1 MKLHLPKKF
10 QTALMAAIAT
20 VSFSTVSTAT
30 LAAAAFTFA
39 GYQAAADETA
49 DAPELT
55 SEEKEAEEKLNEEME
70 DSIQAQ
76 EEEEKEESK
85 LTTHAID
92 LDAMK
97 NLSNRFERGGDA
109 ASHQLAQQAYAAM
122 ETEMFTPEA
131 SAAPQQ
137 QATATSRELP
147 SDDLGF
153 TASPYATG
161 STGNSGPVFEV
172 TPAAPAADFLQ
183 DSPAETRSSGSTSG
197 ATSPAP
203 VSASGFGGGAAGGN
217 SPSGYAAPAARPL
230 SVSVAPTALAAPA
243 SVAAPAAVAAPSP
256 KLAAADTSL
265 AAVEELEYIFT
276 FNDGETE
283 VKYQKQDSYDLT
295 VAAGK
300 KGVIT
305 FNEALSGQLLEV
317 TGDFK
322 MNGANFEIYTSG
334 ATIMFDQSL
343 SNYTT
348 AFTITG
354 GGEIVAKSDAAFGS
368 LNVANGKLTIQSQI
382 GVISGATIGA
392 QGNLTV
398 EEGAKLLLTT
408 PIVSNGGN
416 LVLKGNI
423 DASNLPNATAQTMGV
438 KFVNLQDESSTSGS
452 GFLAAGTWNIATE
465 TSTFGAD
472 TIISPNA
479 RLTVA
484 TSDFELA
491 QNGNKIQVNVADTDY
506 RLWFQNGGT
515 LESVIDV
522 VEKASAEGSELV
534 SFLVTGGEI
543 NPQDGQRGPLTVAKV
558 DDQISDGNV
567 IYVARGA
574 GANIQLT
581 GKYNEQYDVY
591 DVSGSI
597 GALKC
602 LDNSYTEITS
612 FYSYNNP
619 VTDVSIIGQNVAIK
633 AVRSVDP
640 KQAVYDERENE
651 HPCFSPANMTVE
663 AASSGTISGD
673 IKPYFGYF
681 VGRDTETHVDYRMG
695 TYDIKG
701 ELTIAEGF
709 VMDLSIGEGAAQW
722 TYKTEEGLFNEYYTH
737 LFVSQSGGAIKLENE
752 AEFHASTIDD
762 GKAVLNTDG
771 TNLDTSR
778 NTETPDDAN
787 LINGTVVISSDGNAT
802 LTYTGID
809 TLDGKDVRSHYTT
822 RNKDFKIA
830 NATVTVTDDVP
841 AYVYEEQRAYSDT
854 TLSNEL
860 NGSSVINDKQDSHG
874 KVTLDNMKN
883 QNFKTIHA
891 KEGDIAI
898 TNRDP
903 LHFVIDDEPT
913 WKPEDVSAATVQIGA
928 AKTVSATGNVGQEYK
943 KATLNVSSLLK
954 AEGYKG
960 DEEGK
965 DYYSK
970 IDANL
975 NLAVGV
981 TLDVSAAKGTGGI
994 DMQGNVVAFSGEY
1007 GDAPLTLSQTDY
1019 EQAWAMEKGGMYDL
1033 FHDVSAF
1040 AMYTGSEPW
1049 TDPISEDWQMDASQF
1064 FSNLKEGWF
1073 YLCYSGA
1080 ATAGGNGNN
1089 VGTIYLYSLVPEPT
1103 TGTLSLLALA
1113 ALAARR
1119 RRKG

>member
-10 QTALMAAIAT
+10 QTALMAAFAT
-20 VSFSTVSTAT
+20 VSFTTVSTAS
-30 LAAAAFTFA
+30 LGAAVFAFA
-39 GYQAAADETA
+39 GYQAAAEEATTTEQSEA
-49 DAPELT
+49 D
-55 SEEKEAEEKLNEEME
+55 KEG
-70 DSIQAQ
+70 Q
-76 EEEEKEESK
+76 EEIRDNIRFLQEKQDEENEREA
-85 LTTHAID
+85 TVDPVDWDVMERRA
-92 LDAMK
+92 K
-97 NLSNRFERGGDA
+97 NLEREGDA
-109 ASHQLAQQAYAAM
+109 AASQIAREAYEQM
-122 ETEMFTPEA
+122 EAEVFTPEA

-137 QATATSRELP
+137 QTTVTSGKLP

-153 TASPYATG
+153 TTNPYATS
-161 STGNSGPVFEV
+161 STDNSGPVFEV

-183 DSPAETRSSGSTSG
+183 DSPAENQGSGSTS
-197 ATSPAP
+197 ATTTPAP
-203 VSASGFGGGAAGGN
+203 VSASGFGGGASAGY
-217 SPSGYAAPAARPL
+217 SPSGYAAPAVRPL

-256 KLAAADTSL
+256 KLAEADTSL
-265 AAVEELEYIFT
+265 GAVGELDYIFK
-276 FNDGETE
+276 FYDGEKE

-295 VAAGK
+295 VAEGAT
-300 KGVIT
+300 GVIT
-305 FNEALSGQLLEV
+305 FNEALSGQVLEV

-322 MNGANFEIYTSG
+322 MNGADFKINTNG
-334 ATIMFDQSL
+334 AKVTFDQPL
-343 SNYTT
+343 SNYNT
-348 AFTITG
+348 AFTISG

-368 LNVANGKLTIQSQI
+368 LNVADGKLTIQSQI

-416 LVLKGNI
+416 LVLNGNI

-438 KFVNLQDESSTSGS
+438 EFVDLKGVSSSAGS

-465 TSTFGAD
+465 GSTFGEKTA
-472 TIISPNA
+472 ISSNA

-484 TSDFELA
+484 TSDFEL
-491 QNGNKIQVNVADTDY
+491 QKNGNKIQVNVTDTDY

-522 VEKASAEGSELV
+522 VQKASEMGSELV

-581 GKYNEQYDVY
+581 GKYNEQYDYY

-633 AVRSVDP
+633 AVHSEDP
-640 KQAVYDERENE
+640 KQSIYDERENE

-681 VGRDTETHVDYRMG
+681 IGRDIDTGADYRMG

-701 ELTIAEGF
+701 ELTIADGF
-709 VMDLSIGEGAAQW
+709 VMDMSIGEGASWW
-722 TYKTEEGLFNEYYTH
+722 TYQTEEGVLNEYYTH
-737 LFVSQSGGAIKLENE
+737 LFVSNSGGAIKLGNE

-762 GKAVLNTDG
+762 GSAVLNAEG
-771 TNLDTSR
+771 TNLVTAR
-778 NTETPDDAN
+778 NAQTPDDAN

-809 TLDGKDVRSHYTT
+809 TLDGEDVRSHYTT

-841 AYVYEEQRAYSDT
+841 LYVGEEQRAYSDT

-860 NGSSVINDKQDSHG
+860 NGSSVINDKQGSNG
-874 KVTLDNMKN
+874 KVTLDNTKN

-898 TNRDP
+898 TNREASP
-903 LHFVIDDEPT
+903 VVIDDKQT
-913 WKPEDVSAATVQIGA
+913 WKLEDVMADTVQIGA
-928 AKTVSATGNVGQEYK
+928 SRTVSATGTIEQELQ
-943 KATLNVSSLLK
+943 KATLHVHTLLQADGGSTTEGKGTASVLDADLVLGENSTLNVS
-954 AEGYKG
+954 AAHGEGG
-960 DEEGK
+960 
-965 DYYSK
+965 
-970 IDANL
+970 L
-975 NLAVGV
+975 NLTGTLTIREGAQLSDDDLRGV
-981 TLDVSAAKGTGGI
+981 ADLGW
-994 DMQGNVVAFSGEY
+994 FE
-1007 GDAPLTLSQTDY
+1007 
-1019 EQAWAMEKGGMYDL
+1019 MYDL
-1033 FHDVSAF
+1033 AFGVKDVL
-1040 AMYTGSEPW
+1040 GL
-1049 TDPISEDWQMDASQF
+1049 SEDIDWSEGVDATTVF
-1064 FSNLKEGWF
+1064 ANTGLKANE
-1073 YLCYSGA
+1073 YYVRYSLEQ
-1080 ATAGGNGNN
+1080 AGGYGNN
-1089 VGTIYLYSLVPEPT
+1089 VGAVYIYRIPEPT